1 MGKDNK
7 VAREEEKMQ
16 GIISMTGLIA
26 YLVASIEKMKD
37 PRQPSPNTTYSLKDA
52 VLGGFSLFL
61 MQCESFLEHQ
71 RQLHSRNGRDNLQ
84 TLFGAIK
91 IPSDNQIR
99 NILDKIKANSLFVV
113 FSDIYQLLK
122 TRGILTQ
129 YEVLDKQLLIPLDGT
144 EYFSSQNIHC
154 EQCSHRTHKNGT
166 VTYFHSAILPVI
178 VSPQQKAVISHRRYL
193 AFMQLKEI
201 SLISDVFRT
210 SSSNLSLL
218 ESQQPANKLD
228 QSLNRAL
235 R

>member
-16 GIISMTGLIA
+16 GTISMTGLIA

-37 PRQPSPNTTYSLKDA
+37 PRQPSPNTTYSLKDV

-122 TRGILTQ
+122 TRGILTR

-178 VSPQQKAVISHRRYL
+178 VSPQQKAVISLDPEFITPQDGHEKQDCEVAAAKRWLHRHRE
-193 AFMQLKEI
+193 FFDPFSVTMI
-201 SLISDVFRT
+201 GG
-210 SSSNLSLL
+210 
-218 ESQQPANKLD
+218 
-228 QSLNRAL
+228 
-235 R
+235 

>member
-1 MGKDNK
+1 
-7 VAREEEKMQ
+7 
-16 GIISMTGLIA
+16 
-26 YLVASIEKMKD
+26 
-37 PRQPSPNTTYSLKDA
+37 
-52 VLGGFSLFL
+52 

-91 IPSDNQIR
+91 IPSGNQIR

-122 TRGILTQ
+122 TRGILTR

-178 VSPQQKAVISHRRYL
+178 VSPQQKAVISLDPEFITPQDGHEKQDCEVAAAKRWLHRHRE
-193 AFMQLKEI
+193 FFDPFSVTMI
-201 SLISDVFRT
+201 GG
-210 SSSNLSLL
+210 
-218 ESQQPANKLD
+218 
-228 QSLNRAL
+228 
-235 R
+235 

>member
-16 GIISMTGLIA
+16 GTISMTGLIA

-122 TRGILTQ
+122 TRGILTR
-129 YEVLDKQLLIPLDGT
+129 YEVLG
-144 EYFSSQNIHC
+144 YWY
-154 EQCSHRTHKNGT
+154 R
-166 VTYFHSAILPVI
+166 VI
-178 VSPQQKAVISHRRYL
+178 KARKSYGVRL
-193 AFMQLKEI
+193 
-201 SLISDVFRT
+201 
-210 SSSNLSLL
+210 
-218 ESQQPANKLD
+218 
-228 QSLNRAL
+228 
-235 R
+235 